1 MIAAGLHKL
10 DEFALSSSRCR
21 NATTSSLR
29 CSRRRICPCSRPR
42 PRPRPRRL
50 IPYLSPST
58 SPNPRRC
65 RWRSLKWERKRRFCE
80 GKCPTQK
87 PMHSTH
93 KLSARRIIIVVFE
106 RQVNLQSKFK
116 RNRSKSI
123 QLANSSQ
130 SALAP
135 VSRSFQVHFASSF
148 FNSCSFL

>member
-10 DEFALSSSRCR
+10 YEFILSSSRCR
-21 NATTSSLR
+21 NATTSSL
-29 CSRRRICPCSRPR
+29 PCSRLRLCPR
-42 PRPRPRRL
+42 PRPRPRTRRL
-50 IPYLSPST
+50 ST
-58 SPNPRRC
+58 SPSWSPRRR
-65 RWRSLKWERKRRFCE
+65 RWRSPKWERKGRFCE

-93 KLSARRIIIVVFE
+93 KRATRRIIIVVFE
-106 RQVNLQSKFK
+106 RQVNSQSKFK

-123 QLANSSQ
+123 QLTNSSQ

-148 FNSCSFL
+148 YNSCLFL